1 MRTLPKRSDKV
12 RLLQI
17 LFIFNNVH
25 NSFRYLNLLKFVHME
40 RCKKRGD
47 DDIDRNEQNLGG
59 GR

>member
-40 RCKKRGD
+40 CD